1 MWGNEAGERA
11 EAPVAVEVQGH
22 LKWFN
27 YVKGYGFVTAEDGRD
42 VFLHLSCLRKAG
54 LSFIDEGAE
63 IWCEVTEG
71 PRGLQAQSVLQVR
84 PGNSEPSEGMPRQMQ
99 AELNGAAVV
108 PGSRPA
114 RAVEVSGIADPVR
127 PVSASGRDGD
137 GLEEHTATVK
147 WFNRIRGYGFLCI
160 NDKEPDVFIHV
171 ETLRRVGLTV
181 IQPGETLRVLVERSR
196 KGLLAREVCMD

>member
-1 MWGNEAGERA
+1 MWGNGAGDCA
-11 EAPVAVEVQGH
+11 QDAASIEVQGH

-27 YVKGYGFVTAEDGRD
+27 YVKGYGFVTARDGRD

-84 PGNSEPSEGMPRQMQ
+84 PGNHESAEHTPQQMQ
-99 AELNGAAVV
+99 ADGGAMLPGDGHGAAG
-108 PGSRPA
+108 PSSHGNHQTGTGANDDSP
-114 RAVEVSGIADPVR
+114 
-127 PVSASGRDGD
+127 
-137 GLEEHTATVK
+137 LEEHVATVK
-147 WFNRIRGYGFLCI
+147 WFNRIRGYGFLSI
-160 NDKEPDVFIHV
+160 SEDEPDVFIHI

-181 IQPGETLRVLVERSR
+181 VQPGESLRVMVQRSQ
-196 KGLLAREVCMD
+196 KGLLAREVRLD

>member
-1 MWGNEAGERA
+1 MWGNEASERA
-11 EAPVAVEVQGH
+11 ETPSAIEMQGH

-71 PRGLQAQSVLQVR
+71 PRGLQAQTVLQVR
-84 PGNSEPSEGMPRQMQ
+84 PGNGEAGESGPRQMQ
-99 AELNGAAVV
+99 AGMPAAVV
-108 PGSRPA
+108 PGPF
-114 RAVEVSGIADPVR
+114 RANGAEVSGAN
-127 PVSASGRDGD
+127 DGD
-137 GLEEHTATVK
+137 ALEEHSVTVK
-147 WFNRIRGYGFLCI
+147 WFNRIRGYGFLSI
-160 NDKEPDVFIHV
+160 NDDETDVFIHV

-181 IQPGETLRVLVERSR
+181 IQPGDTLRVRVQRSE
-196 KGLLAREVCMD
+196 KGLLAREVRTD